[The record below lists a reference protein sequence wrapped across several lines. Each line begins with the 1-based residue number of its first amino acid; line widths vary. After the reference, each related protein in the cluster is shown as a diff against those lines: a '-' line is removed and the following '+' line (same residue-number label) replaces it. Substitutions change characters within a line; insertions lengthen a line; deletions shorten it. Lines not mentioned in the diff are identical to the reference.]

1 MRLHTLKPLSVFAFA
16 DRFLLIVSAC
26 ADSRC
31 RQLIFA
37 RMYTPNGHNTGK
49 LCTNLKA
56 WVFLSLLMNELAL
69 ADMAFTL
76 VHVDMDIVVS
86 IEIQVVDGK
95 QLILTV
101 KW

>member
-16 DRFLLIVSAC
+16 DRFLLIASAC
-26 ADSRC
+26 ADNRC

-37 RMYTPNGHNTGK
+37 RMYTPNGHNTGILYK
-49 LCTNLKA
+49 LKSMG
-56 WVFLSLLMNELAL
+56 LSLSFNEWVG
-69 ADMAFTL
+69 TCR
-76 VHVDMDIVVS
+76 HGIHISVDMDTVVS